1 MNTNQMKNMIVLKNL
16 PSNIVEEAIIILKNN
31 KRIKSL
37 DRVEKQTSNSMEKQ
51 SSGEYIVKE
60 AEIVIGNYL
69 SKIEKEK
76 QMKSYSVK
84 QIENRYKR
92 MKILSIVLGMI
103 IIVNVIIDLIA

>member
-31 KRIKSL
+31 KKIKSL
-37 DRVEKQTSNSMEKQ
+37 DRVEKQTRNSMEKQ

-76 QMKSYSVK
+76 QMKSYSVR

-103 IIVNVIIDLIA
+103 VIVNVIIDLIA

>member
-31 KRIKSL
+31 KKIKSL

>member
-31 KRIKSL
+31 KKIKSL
-37 DRVEKQTSNSMEKQ
+37 DRVEKQTRNSMEKQ

-60 AEIVIGNYL
+60 AEVVIGNYL

>member
-31 KRIKSL
+31 KKIKSL

-60 AEIVIGNYL
+60 AEFVIGNYL

>member
-31 KRIKSL
+31 KKIKSL
-37 DRVEKQTSNSMEKQ
+37 DRVEKQTRNSTEKQ

>member
-31 KRIKSL
+31 KKIKSL
-37 DRVEKQTSNSMEKQ
+37 DRVEKQTGNSMEKQ
-51 SSGEYIVKE
+51 SSGESIVKE

>member
-31 KRIKSL
+31 KKIKSL
-37 DRVEKQTSNSMEKQ
+37 DRVEKQTRNSTEKQ

-76 QMKSYSVK
+76 QMKSYLVK

>member
-31 KRIKSL
+31 KKIKSL
-37 DRVEKQTSNSMEKQ
+37 DRVEKQTSNSTEKQ
-51 SSGEYIVKE
+51 SRGEYIVKE

-76 QMKSYSVK
+76 QMKSYSVR

-103 IIVNVIIDLIA
+103 VIVNVIIDLIA

>member
-76 QMKSYSVK
+76 QMKSYSVR

-103 IIVNVIIDLIA
+103 VIVNVIIDLIA

>member
-1 MNTNQMKNMIVLKNL
+1 MKNMIVLKNL

-31 KRIKSL
+31 KKIKSL